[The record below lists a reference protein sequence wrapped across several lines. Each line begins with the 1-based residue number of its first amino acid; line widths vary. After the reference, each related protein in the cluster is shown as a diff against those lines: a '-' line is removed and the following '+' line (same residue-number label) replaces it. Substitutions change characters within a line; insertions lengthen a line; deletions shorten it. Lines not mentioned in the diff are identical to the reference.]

1 MKNKKKTATP
11 KRDRR
16 DFSLC
21 GLNYNFTV
29 EPCKWPVLEIHATAL
44 WYGDT
49 YKVPNTDLLTAG
61 IIKTI
66 ERAFGARSAK

>member
-1 MKNKKKTATP
+1 MRKPKKTT
-11 KRDRR
+11 KHDRG
-16 DFSLC
+16 DFNLC

-29 EPCKWPVLEIHATAL
+29 EPCKYPVLEIHATAL

>member
-1 MKNKKKTATP
+1 MRNKKKTAT
-11 KRDRR
+11 RDRG
-16 DFSLC
+16 DFNLC

-49 YKVPNTDLLTAG
+49 HKVPNTDLLTAG

>member
-1 MKNKKKTATP
+1 MRKQKKTTP
-11 KRDRR
+11 KRDRG
-16 DFSLC
+16 DFNLC

-29 EPCKWPVLEIHATAL
+29 EPCKRPILGIHATAL

-49 YKVPNTDLLTAG
+49 YKVPNPDLLTAG